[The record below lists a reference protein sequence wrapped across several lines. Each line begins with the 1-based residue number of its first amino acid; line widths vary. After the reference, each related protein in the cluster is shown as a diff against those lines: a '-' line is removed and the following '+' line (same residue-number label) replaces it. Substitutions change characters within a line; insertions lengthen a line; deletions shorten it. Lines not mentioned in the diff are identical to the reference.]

1 MSTAVHLACVAR
13 CGLVASLLLPL
24 LAIACSNGTT
34 PDCSDAQCGTSTS
47 LPPLDATLDTAAPDG
62 GDDSGEE
69 EGGDAATATGT
80 DGSSDASS
88 DGSSDAAVDQSAA
101 PTDASDDA
109 HDDAHIADS
118 GHDSSG

>member
-80 DGSSDASS
+80 DGSSDA
-88 DGSSDAAVDQSAA
+88 AVDQSAA